1 MIRFEPLF
9 LPLIKLNLSLK
20 YKKVIIKK
28 LFFRCFYTRCGFVKN
43 KNEPNKV
50 LITFISI

>member
-9 LPLIKLNLSLK
+9 LPLIKLSLSLK
-20 YKKVIIKK
+20 YKKVIIKNY
-28 LFFRCFYTRCGFVKN
+28 FSMFYTRCGFVKN